1 MWLIRLVFA
10 FGFLCAFDFLC
21 AVSVQAQVNMP
32 DPQSETPLSEI
43 ELIAVFKG
51 LTHRGTYNFKRQSF
65 KTFGFEETT
74 AKDGG
79 VKHVQDGHTDTGT
92 YNIKDNLICFTYD
105 PNERGEFAQFNPIC
119 FNIYQRGN
127 CYYHYQRS
135 VSNRAV
141 RGFTARSVI
150 KGDNPDCAPQIS

>member
-1 MWLIRLVFA
+1 MWFLRLIFTASL
-10 FGFLCAFDFLC
+10 FGASLAE
-21 AVSVQAQVNMP
+21 AQVNMP
-32 DPQSETPLSEI
+32 DPTSEEPLSET

-51 LTHRGTYNFKRQSF
+51 QTHRGTYSFQRRSF
-65 KTFGFEETT
+65 KSYGFEETT
-74 AKDGG
+74 RSDGG
-79 VKHVQDGHTDTGT
+79 VKHIQDGHTDTGR
-92 YNIKDNLICFTYD
+92 YEIKDKLICFSYN

-135 VSNRAV
+135 VQNKPV

-150 KGDNPDCAPQIS
+150 KGDTPDCAPQVS

>member
-1 MWLIRLVFA
+1 MKPIRLFA
-10 FGFLCAFDFLC
+10 ILSGSAILCSLTA
-21 AVSVQAQVNMP
+21 ASAQAQINMP
-32 DPQSETPLSEI
+32 DPATDRPLTQN

-51 LTHRGTYNFKRQSF
+51 QTHRGTYGFKRVNFDSY
-65 KTFGFEETT
+65 GFEETT
-74 AKDGG
+74 KSDGS
-79 VKHVQDGHTDTGT
+79 VKHIQDSKTDTGT
-92 YNIKDNLICFTYD
+92 YEIKGDLICFSYD
-105 PNERGEFAQFNPIC
+105 ENEHGEFSRFNPIC

-135 VSNRAV
+135 VQNRPV

>member
-1 MWLIRLVFA
+1 MRFIRLILI
-10 FGFLCAFDFLC
+10 FGCLS
-21 AVSVQAQVNMP
+21 AVPVHAQVNLP
-32 DPQSETPLSEI
+32 DPNSDTPLSET

-51 LTHRGTYNFKRQSF
+51 QTHRGTYGFKRVNFSSY
-65 KTFGFEETT
+65 GFEETT
-74 AKDGG
+74 KSDGG

-92 YNIKDNLICFTYD
+92 YEIKGDLLCFSYD
-105 PNERGEFAQFNPIC
+105 PNERGEFAQSNPIC

-135 VSNRAV
+135 VQNRPA

-150 KGDNPDCAPQIS
+150 KGDNPDCAPQVS

>member
-1 MWLIRLVFA
+1 MLLLRLIFT
-10 FGFLCAFDFLC
+10 FGFISAIS
-21 AVSVQAQVNMP
+21 AQAQVNMP
-32 DPQSETPLSEI
+32 DPKSDTPLNEA

-51 LTHRGTYNFKRQSF
+51 QTHRGTYGFKRVNFKG
-65 KTFGFEETT
+65 FGFEETT
-74 AKDGG
+74 LMDGR

-92 YNIKDNLICFTYD
+92 YKIKDDLICFTYD
-105 PNERGEFAQFNPIC
+105 PNERGEFARFNPIC

-135 VSNRAV
+135 VQNSPV
-141 RGFTARSVI
+141 LGFTARSVI

>member
-1 MWLIRLVFA
+1 MSA
-10 FGFLCAFDFLC
+10 
-21 AVSVQAQVNMP
+21 QAQVNLP
-32 DPQSETPLSEI
+32 DPFSDAPLSEA
-43 ELIAVFKG
+43 ELISVFKG
-51 LTHRGTYNFKRQSF
+51 QTHRGTYGFKRVNFISY
-65 KTFGFEETT
+65 GFEETT
-74 AKDGG
+74 EADGG

-92 YNIKDNLICFTYD
+92 YEINDDLICFNYD
-105 PNERGEFAQFNPIC
+105 ENERGEFSRFNPIC

-135 VSNRAV
+135 VQSRAV

>member
-1 MWLIRLVFA
+1 MRLIRLILI
-10 FGFLCAFDFLC
+10 FGFFTALPA
-21 AVSVQAQVNMP
+21 QAQIDMP
-32 DPQSETPLSEI
+32 DPYSDIPLTET
-43 ELIAVFKG
+43 ELISVFKG
-51 LTHRGTYNFKRQSF
+51 QTHRGTYSFKRLNFKS
-65 KTFGFEETT
+65 FGFEETT
-74 AKDGG
+74 REDGG
-79 VKHVQDGHTDTGT
+79 VKHVQDGHTDTGRYT
-92 YNIKDNLICFTYD
+92 IKDDQICFSYD

-135 VSNRAV
+135 VRNDVSV